1 MKPNEL
7 EQVRRDLM
15 GCSTLPEMFNYLSNF
30 YNISGTIPGP
40 MKFLVVS
47 GIVTAL
53 QWVKASKKNMNVS
66 V

>member
-1 MKPNEL
+1 
-7 EQVRRDLM
+7 M

>member
-1 MKPNEL
+1 MKPSEI
-7 EQVRRDLM
+7 EAVRKDLM

-53 QWVKASKKNMNVS
+53 QWIKASKKNSNVS